1 VVDPFWGGGKEELT
15 ERMSS
20 TARCRQPEGNG
31 GGAASGGGGRRLGVQ
46 GGCTR
51 WRGAQGVVETVGE
64 RLERAVRGG
73 SAAARVVVQWGP
85 KVEEEERV
93 LHGGGW
99 APFIAARR
107 SGLRTARRRNR
118 GQRNNGG
125 KPWARQVNGG
135 RGLEW
140 SERSERGRS
149 MVQT

>member
-31 GGAASGGGGRRLGVQ
+31 GGAASGGGGRWLGVQ

-73 SAAARVVVQWGP
+73 SAAARVVVQWGQ
-85 KVEEEERV
+85 K
-93 LHGGGW
+93 
-99 APFIAARR
+99 
-107 SGLRTARRRNR
+107 
-118 GQRNNGG
+118 
-125 KPWARQVNGG
+125 
-135 RGLEW
+135 
-140 SERSERGRS
+140 
-149 MVQT
+149 